1 MGHEGYTKGGCCMV
15 QVRVGEGNAPR
26 GAREGVVSLCPVNN
40 NSGPWVCG
48 VGSRHTRPTGW
59 CVFFMSVYVRVCV
72 FVHACVF
79 VYVCVSVFLYMR
91 VFVLY
96 IASTS
101 VSSLRC

>member
-1 MGHEGYTKGGCCMV
+1 MGVGGRTFWVREHIQAGMV
-15 QVRVGEGNAPR
+15 R
-26 GAREGVVSLCPVNN
+26 GSSQRGLREVVVSLCPVNN

-59 CVFFMSVYVRVCV
+59 CVFFIVVYGRVCV
-72 FVHACVF
+72 FVHACVV